1 MNANP
6 KFLAQ
11 TARVDEAAVKPL
23 PNSHK
28 VYVQGSRP
36 DIRVPMREIRQLDTP
51 ASFGA
56 EKNPPIFVYDTS
68 GPYTDPQVRIDIRQ
82 GLAPLRAKWIEERG
96 DTDELP
102 GPTSKYGRERLDDPK
117 LAEMRLDLRRKP
129 RRAKAGMNVSQ
140 MHYAKCGIVTPEM
153 EYIAIR
159 ENQRRDALSELIT
172 REHPGQDFGASI
184 RERQPSGN
192 RTHDHRAEFPGED
205 QR

>member
-1 MNANP
+1 MHERSTMNANP
-6 KFLAQ
+6 KFLAR

-96 DTDELP
+96 DTAQLS
-102 GPTSKYGRERLDDPK
+102 GPTSKYGRERLIDPV
-117 LAEMRLDLRRKP
+117 LAELRFNLKRQP
-129 RRAKAGMNVSQ
+129 RRAKASRIVTQ
-140 MHYAKCGIVTPEM
+140 FHYARKGTVTPEM
-153 EYIAIR
+153 EFIAIR
-159 ENQRRDALSELIT
+159 ENQRSNT
-172 REHPGQDFGASI
+172 
-184 RERQPSGN
+184 
-192 RTHDHRAEFPGED
+192 
-205 QR
+205 